1 MNLTI
6 SQFSLHWASG
16 QSEQVMEKKPCNHGL
31 AEVSRSVRDLRPA
44 HYLFKIESF
53 SILLEEKIEK
63 YESDDFQAGGYEWEL
78 CLYPNGNKKGNG
90 KDHISLY
97 LVIKDT
103 DNLPHGWEVNVQFK
117 LFVFDHIRDK
127 YLTIQEGKIRRFHR
141 MKTEWGFAQ
150 LLSLDTFNDTSNGYL
165 LEDSCIF
172 GAEVFVIEYAGKG
185 ECMSMI
191 KVPKNNTFTW
201 KVDNFSTITDI
212 FLCSDE
218 FKVGEQKWKL
228 ELYPRGNAKPE
239 GESLSLFLAV
249 ADYAALPLNW
259 KVYAKFKLRIKDQI
273 NGSHIVKKTQCWF
286 RASTRNWGF
295 SSFEKLCNINDRG
308 SSFIMKDT
316 LIVEVEIMVMSAVK
330 NFP

>member
-1 MNLTI
+1 
-6 SQFSLHWASG
+6 
-16 QSEQVMEKKPCNHGL
+16 MEKKPCNDGL

-53 SILLEEKIEK
+53 SILLEEKIGK
-63 YESDDFQAGGYEWEL
+63 YESDDFQAGGYKWEL

-117 LFVFDHIRDK
+117 LFVFDHIRDE
-127 YLTIQEGKIRRFHR
+127 YLTIQ
-141 MKTEWGFAQ
+141 
-150 LLSLDTFNDTSNGYL
+150 DTFNDTSNGYL

-218 FKVGEQKWKL
+218 FKVGERKWKL

-249 ADYAALPLNW
+249 ADYEALPLNW
-259 KVYAKFKLRIKDQI
+259 KVYAKFKLQIKDQI
-273 NGSHIVKKTQCWF
+273 NGSHIEKITQCWF
-286 RASTRNWGF
+286 CASTRDWGF

>member
-1 MNLTI
+1 
-6 SQFSLHWASG
+6 
-16 QSEQVMEKKPCNHGL
+16 MEKKPCNDGL

-63 YESDDFQAGGYEWEL
+63 YESDDFQAGGYKWEL
-78 CLYPNGNKKGNG
+78 CLYPNGNNKGNG

-127 YLTIQEGKIRRFHR
+127 YLTIQ
-141 MKTEWGFAQ
+141 
-150 LLSLDTFNDTSNGYL
+150 DTFNDTSNGYL

-218 FKVGEQKWKL
+218 FKVGERKKL

-249 ADYAALPLNW
+249 ADYEALPLNW

-273 NGSHIVKKTQCWF
+273 NGSHIEKITYHGNESIMLTIKEEEVKKICPGICNEMA
-286 RASTRNWGF
+286 ASDWLQEG
-295 SSFEKLCNINDRG
+295 KLFYN
-308 SSFIMKDT
+308 
-316 LIVEVEIMVMSAVK
+316 
-330 NFP
+330 